1 MLSSLLTDNRNLE
14 LIVVTV
20 KKPFDA
26 LSILRLKK
34 GLFDLVVSDLHMP
47 EMNGMELQK
56 QVEEEF
62 KLPVIIMSS
71 DESKN
76 VISRSLEGG
85 AAFYIVKP
93 ANKVDLKNVWHY
105 AVAIKTG
112 NSLSIKEIEGSREP
126 SYSSTLV
133 ERLSLEDVNS
143 ATSINDEKRYRKN
156 GRKEERKSTKD
167 DQEVDSQPAS
177 KKPKVVWTNSL
188 HNRFLLALNHI
199 GLDKAV
205 PKRILECMS
214 VRGLSRE
221 NIASHLQKYRIFL
234 KKVAERG
241 GCSSKN
247 LSGRDDLRTNFAP
260 SQPFMMFKNVQQEYS
275 QRVTRASIQPGL
287 GGNTIPALGGSS
299 FRNLHSPNQQAP
311 SNNSILQS
319 PYGQSRLFGNAN
331 SANQANQIR
340 SGLESN
346 YSIGENM
353 PSYGGV
359 IPNGLTH
366 GTRPMQMYHPQNQ
379 ARSYLQNF
387 GSPPLINR
395 FGAVGIQATNYG
407 SGVGDIGIIN
417 NSLNTNNNYVG
428 IRVTTDGRL
437 IGSGQM
443 QLNTNEL
450 SNGFSDGGHPCLMNW
465 ARNGNMNVASI
476 GFNIASENYVA
487 RRGSFSAGFE
497 GANQFF
503 PPTPFTSVY
512 HGNSTPM
519 LLPPPPP
526 QHQLGLGNGGQNDFV
541 FGLMNNSP
549 PILGGN
555 SNQQPQIGEG
565 EPNVSDMLLEPT
577 NNPPAY
583 QLPQG
588 VAQMSTPLHELLTP
602 DFLNSLHID
611 DNTPRNEQ
619 PSSQA

>member
-1 MLSSLLTDNRNLE
+1 M
-14 LIVVTV
+14 
-20 KKPFDA
+20 
-26 LSILRLKK
+26 
-34 GLFDLVVSDLHMP
+34 
-47 EMNGMELQK
+47 
-56 QVEEEF
+56 
-62 KLPVIIMSS
+62 
-71 DESKN
+71 
-76 VISRSLEGG
+76 IS
-85 AAFYIVKP
+85 
-93 ANKVDLKNVWHY
+93 
-105 AVAIKTG
+105 
-112 NSLSIKEIEGSREP
+112 
-126 SYSSTLV
+126 
-133 ERLSLEDVNS
+133 
-143 ATSINDEKRYRKN
+143 
-156 GRKEERKSTKD
+156 
-167 DQEVDSQPAS
+167 
-177 KKPKVVWTNSL
+177 
-188 HNRFLLALNHI
+188 
-199 GLDKAV
+199 
-205 PKRILECMS
+205 
-214 VRGLSRE
+214 
-221 NIASHLQKYRIFL
+221 QKYRIFL

-260 SQPFMMFKNVQQEYS
+260 GQPFMMFKNVQQEYA

-287 GGNTIPALGGSS
+287 RGNTIRALGGSS

-346 YSIGENM
+346 YSIEENM
-353 PSYGGV
+353 PSHGGV

-366 GTRPMQMYHPQNQ
+366 GTSPMQMYHPQNQ

-407 SGVGDIGIIN
+407 SGVGDIGVIN

-450 SNGFSDGGHPCLMNW
+450 SSGFSDGGHPCLMNW

-487 RRGSFSAGFE
+487 HRGSFSAGFE

-526 QHQLGLGNGGQNDFV
+526 QHQLGLGNGGQNDYV

-549 PILGGN
+549 PIFGGN
-555 SNQQPQIGEG
+555 SNQQPQIGQG
-565 EPNVSDMLLEPT
+565 ELNASDMLLEPT

-583 QLPQG
+583 QVLKN
-588 VAQMSTPLHELLTP
+588 HC
-602 DFLNSLHID
+602 F
-611 DNTPRNEQ
+611 
-619 PSSQA
+619 